1 MGLPGQGLGR
11 LKNGR
16 TECVQALDHGAS
28 GCTRC
33 QMKDLSY
40 LWIGCQCTSMY
51 ISFPKSMPC
60 LHVFCTSPRA
70 CVEVHGCPMR
80 PANSRYIHREYRY
93 VDCGAMGPSE
103 SRDQIGSN
111 QIISDLC
118 YSLGHQGS
126 LKFRTPPIQLPER
139 QGERRE
145 DKKGLGIEKRKSEAG
160 IGRHSCRSDGS
171 YG

>member
-1 MGLPGQGLGR
+1 
-11 LKNGR
+11 
-16 TECVQALDHGAS
+16 
-28 GCTRC
+28 
-33 QMKDLSY
+33 
-40 LWIGCQCTSMY
+40 
-51 ISFPKSMPC
+51 MPC

-171 YG
+171 YGWHTLMQFWVGACAFLNNGVWKVLQSVTKLFQVFLIEATCSHPAWTLGRILWSS